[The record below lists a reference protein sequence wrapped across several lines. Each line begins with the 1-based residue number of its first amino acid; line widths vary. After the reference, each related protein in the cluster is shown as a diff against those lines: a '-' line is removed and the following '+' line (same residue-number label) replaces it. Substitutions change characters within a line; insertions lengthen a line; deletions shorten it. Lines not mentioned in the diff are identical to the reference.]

1 MGQGG
6 ARLRR
11 HHRLKAIDV
20 TPTPFLHAPAAVP
33 HSIQVV
39 RDIVYGH
46 ARVGC
51 TGEAAGRLRPLLL
64 DRYAPADAGTAPRPV
79 LVLAFGGAFH
89 RGSKSEDAFG
99 TEGERN
105 TSIADHCRMLAQQG
119 YVACSIDYR
128 LVQEDPDPGAT
139 RAVAEPAHIP
149 RSRVD
154 LVRSLLGLPPATSE
168 MLWRGI
174 EAASDDVAMAARF
187 VLAQARSW
195 NIDPR
200 RLALGGFSAGARS
213 ALNAVY
219 AEKVPA
225 AAVFALSGYM
235 DAEDQHRHLASHG
248 GPPVLLVS
256 ADGDLDYIA
265 AHAPGMAQRFR
276 AHGVVCETVCVRGAG
291 HFYPHDAAG
300 TRDDGQATTVSA
312 AIQDFLQRHMPPG
325 DG

>member
-1 MGQGG
+1 MTQTLFPQPH
-6 ARLRR
+6 AVVPQ
-11 HHRLKAIDV
+11 AIE
-20 TPTPFLHAPAAVP
+20 
-33 HSIQVV
+33 VV
-39 RDIVYGH
+39 RDIVYGQ
-46 ARVGC
+46 AAVGC
-51 TGEAAGRLRPLLL
+51 ADGGAGRMRPLRL
-64 DRYAPADAGTAPRPV
+64 DRYAPVDAGTAPRPV

-89 RGSKSEDAFG
+89 RGSKTDDAFG
-99 TEGERN
+99 EGARN
-105 TSIADHCRMLAQQG
+105 TSIADYCRMLAQCG
-119 YVACSIDYR
+119 YVACSVDYR
-128 LVQEDPDPGAT
+128 LVQEDPDPGST

-154 LVRSLLGLPPATSE
+154 LVRQMLGLPPATDA

-187 VLAQARSW
+187 VLAQAQAW

-235 DAEDQHRHLASHG
+235 DAEDQQRHLTPAG

-256 ADGDLDYIA
+256 ADGDLDYIV
-265 AHAPGMAQRFR
+265 AHAPAMAQRFR
-276 AHGVVCETVCVRGAG
+276 AHGVVCETVSVRGVG
-291 HFYPHDAAG
+291 HFYAHGAPATHE
-300 TRDDGQATTVSA
+300 DGRATTVGA
-312 AIQDFLQRHMPPG
+312 AVQDFLQQHLPAG
-325 DG
+325 DA

>member
-1 MGQGG
+1 MTPSPSPSPRAVAPQ
-6 ARLRR
+6 
-11 HHRLKAIDV
+11 AIE
-20 TPTPFLHAPAAVP
+20 
-33 HSIQVV
+33 VV

-51 TGEAAGRLRPLLL
+51 AVGAAGRLRPLLL
-64 DRYAPADAGTAPRPV
+64 DRYAPVDAGTAPRPV

-89 RGSKSEDAFG
+89 RGSKTEDAFG
-99 TEGERN
+99 EGARN
-105 TSIADHCRMLAQQG
+105 TSIADYCRMLAQRG
-119 YVACSIDYR
+119 YVACSVDYR
-128 LVQEDPDPGAT
+128 LVQEDPDPGST
-139 RAVAEPAHIP
+139 RAVSEPAHIP

-154 LVRSLLGLPPATSE
+154 LVRQLLGLPPATDE

-187 VLAQARSW
+187 VLAQALPW
-195 NIDPR
+195 NIDPQ

-235 DAEDQHRHLASHG
+235 DAEDQHRHLAPAG

-265 AHAPGMAQRFR
+265 AHAQGMAQRFR
-276 AHGVVCETVCVRGAG
+276 AHGVGCETVCVRGAG
-291 HFYPHDAAG
+291 HFYPHDAAS
-300 TRDDGQATTVSA
+300 THEDGQATTVGA
-312 AIQDFLQRHMPPG
+312 AVQGFLQRHLQPG
-325 DG
+325 DA